1 MYTTQVINSLLYNA
15 NNWAISNY
23 SFSMI
28 HLACFALFKLSD
40 LLWTAPEI
48 LRMTDRP
55 INGTQK
61 GDVYSFA
68 IILQEFHTRQGP
80 YSANYMEPEG
90 KPNFSLFSTVAV
102 CEISIRL
109 HPGSPT
115 VENNWNYH
123 SFFSPFSFGE
133 GPHATTA
140 YKWWSDVFC
149 CK

>member
-1 MYTTQVINSLLYNA
+1 MPIIGLYL
-15 NNWAISNY
+15 I
-23 SFSMI
+23 I

-123 SFFSPFSFGE
+123 SFFFSLFIWVSVKC
-133 GPHATTA
+133 GPDGGGWRMADRKMRIIKCGWKNA
-140 YKWWSDVFC
+140 ER
-149 CK
+149 